1 MTTSSASHGSGGSH
15 GAQGSE
21 ISQEALQTRVGRVD
35 GTPELRQGE
44 ISRLVEGLRWSS
56 REIRGGMDAYIRVRA
71 AARADACGRVADELE
86 RAASAGND
94 ALLALAAS
102 LRARSI
108 SGEAPDDVKLPTL
121 WRADRPVPQLD
132 PARVQREQQIGFGL
146 GLAQGAAQI
155 HLAAGGRV

>member
-1 MTTSSASHGSGGSH
+1 MTASSASHGSGGSH
-15 GAQGSE
+15 RTHTSE
-21 ISQEALQTRVGRVD
+21 VTQEALQARVGRVD
-35 GTPELRQGE
+35 GAPELSQEE

-71 AARADACGRVADELE
+71 AAQSDACGRVADELE
-86 RAASAGND
+86 RAASGGND

-108 SGEAPDDVKLPTL
+108 RGEAPGDVKLPTL
-121 WRADRPVPQLD
+121 WRPDRPVPELD
-132 PARVQREQQIGFGL
+132 PTRAEREQQIGFGL

-155 HLAAGGRV
+155 HLAAGGRA